1 VRVGFGGSMRKH
13 VFGTAA
19 VLLAAAVSGPVFA
32 ADLPAAPQAYA
43 PPPVVVPPPIY
54 SWTGCY
60 VGIEGGGAFGQ
71 SRHTSVGAIVPAND
85 GLPMTDNFNVSG
97 GIVGGTTGC
106 NYQISNFVIG
116 VENDMS
122 WTNISGTAN
131 DIPPFNVTARSS
143 TTESWLDTLRG
154 RVGVAW
160 DRFFLYGT
168 GGVAFAGAG
177 VNICATPGCV
187 SDSETRTGWVAGV
200 GGEWAAWTVPAG
212 TLTFKV
218 EYLYADFGSGRFIDA
233 PVPLG
238 GGNVVPREVKFTNE
252 IFRGGVNWKFNWP

>member
-1 VRVGFGGSMRKH
+1 
-13 VFGTAA
+13 
-19 VLLAAAVSGPVFA
+19 
-32 ADLPAAPQAYA
+32 
-43 PPPVVVPPPIY
+43 
-54 SWTGCY
+54 
-60 VGIEGGGAFGQ
+60 
-71 SRHTSVGAIVPAND
+71 
-85 GLPMTDNFNVSG
+85 
-97 GIVGGTTGC
+97 
-106 NYQISNFVIG
+106 
-116 VENDMS
+116 
-122 WTNISGTAN
+122 
-131 DIPPFNVTARSS
+131 
-143 TTESWLDTLRG
+143 LRG

-238 GGNVVPREVKFTNE
+238 GGNVVPRDVKLTNG
-252 IFRGGVNWKFNWP
+252 IFRAGVNWKFNWP